1 MRGKAA
7 AMIGTSEVWRRVT
20 AYIER
25 AAATDAT
32 VLIQGETGTGKDL
45 LARAIHERSARV
57 RSPFVRVD
65 CAALPAGLVESE
77 LFGHAKGA
85 FTGALARRAGRIEL
99 ASDGTVFLDEIG
111 ELPLESQPKLLRLL
125 QEREYEAVGSKRI
138 QHANIRVVAATNV
151 DLKKAVQQGR
161 FRADLF
167 YRLAALCLDVP
178 PLRSRP
184 EDIHPLAVHFLKQQ
198 AMALDRPMF
207 GIDAQASATLSAYHW
222 PGNVRELKN
231 AVERA
236 CILADAP
243 VLTARDFIL
252 DSVAPTPVDTLGR
265 MPGPI
270 VALREVERRH
280 IQEALHAC
288 AGIVEGKRGAAAALG
303 LPASTLRFRAR
314 RLGIAIGRHTAG
326 VHAPALSSPEVEED
340 PVVTPNASSHLS

>member
-1 MRGKAA
+1 
-7 AMIGTSEVWRRVT
+7 MIGTSDVWRRVI
-20 AYIER
+20 AYVER

-45 LARAIHERSARV
+45 LARAIHERSPRA

-85 FTGALARRAGRIEL
+85 FTGALVSRAGRIEL
-99 ASDGTVFLDEIG
+99 ASGGTVFLDEIG

-125 QEREYEAVGSKRI
+125 QEREYEAIGSKRT

-151 DLKKAVQQGR
+151 DLKRAVQQGR
-161 FRADLF
+161 FRADLY

-178 PLRSRP
+178 PLRTRP

-198 AMALDRPMF
+198 AVALNRPMF

-231 AVERA
+231 AMERA
-236 CILADAP
+236 CILADAT
-243 VLTARDFIL
+243 VLTVRDFVL
-252 DSVAPTPVDTLGR
+252 DSATPTPAHSHGR

-280 IQEALHAC
+280 IREALHAC

-314 RLGIAIGRHTAG
+314 RLGIAIGRHSAG
-326 VHAPALSSPEVEED
+326 DSPPASSSPQVEGE
-340 PVVTPNASSHLS
+340 PPATPNAFGHSS